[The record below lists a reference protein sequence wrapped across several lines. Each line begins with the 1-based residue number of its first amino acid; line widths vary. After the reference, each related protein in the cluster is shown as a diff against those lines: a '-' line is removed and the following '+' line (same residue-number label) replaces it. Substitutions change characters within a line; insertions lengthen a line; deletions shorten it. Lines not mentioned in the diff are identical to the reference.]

1 MSFLRSFWRQ
11 KKVRQ
16 TEMVE
21 VQFSVNG
28 TTLAVTGPDKAFIKS
43 VEALDVGEY
52 LITIVEDAFYDLHP
66 FYVNVDGEGVAHVSA
81 VSRSSIVVE
90 TVDLAGAPDDL
101 NFSVGLIWL
110 YTNYI
115 R

>member
-28 TTLAVTGPDKAFIKS
+28 TTLAVSGPDKAFVKS
-43 VEALDVGEY
+43 VTALGTGEY
-52 LITIVEDAFYDLHP
+52 EIEMVEDAFYDLHP
-66 FYVNVDGEGVAHVSA
+66 YYLTANGEGVGHVSA
-81 VSRSSIVVE
+81 VSRSSVVVE
-90 TVDLAGAPDDL
+90 TVDLAGVADDL
-101 NFSVGLIWL
+101 DFSIGLIWL